1 MIDPRLEISIGV
13 VAVGTVIFLSSGV
26 AVGRFLND
34 RIAQYHAR
42 KLVRYTVGALS
53 LIALAT
59 TWHAFAGRA
68 AEILGFATA
77 GIAFAM
83 QEVIG
88 ALAGW
93 FNIVSGRIFEI
104 GDRIEMGGVR
114 GDVIDITLLRT
125 KVMEIGDPADVD
137 AWVKGRQP
145 TGRIVAISNKATFTN
160 PVYNFSAMFDF
171 VWEEITIPV
180 AYRSDYTVAEEIL
193 LDEARRV
200 SSTEAADQAIQ
211 RVARRHP
218 VPKADVQPRVFV
230 QATSNYAQ
238 LSVRF
243 VIPVRASRAVQDAMT
258 RRILARF
265 QEAGVEIGSSTSEV
279 TVFQPPTA
287 NGGTNAGANGA
298 ADADSGAAPGVTDAV
313 AGAAAAA
320 ASDPEAQ

>member
-1 MIDPRLEISIGV
+1 MIDPRVEVSIA
-13 VAVGTVIFLSSGV
+13 VAVAATVVFLGSGIV
-26 AVGRFLND
+26 LGRFLHD

-42 KLVRYTVGALS
+42 KLVRYAVAF
-53 LIALAT
+53 LAIVVLAA
-59 TWHAFAGRA
+59 TWHAFAGRVG
-68 AEILGFATA
+68 EILGFATA

-125 KVMEIGDPADVD
+125 KVMEIGDPTGEDT
-137 AWVKGRQP
+137 WVKGRQP
-145 TGRIVAISNKATFTN
+145 TGRIVALSNKTTFTN

-200 SSTEAADQAIQ
+200 STTEGAEQAIQ
-211 RVARRHP
+211 RLSRRHP

-230 QATSNYAQ
+230 QATSNFAQ

-243 VIPVRASRAVQDAMT
+243 VIPVRASRAVKDAVT
-258 RRILARF
+258 RRILERF
-265 QEAGVEIGSSTSEV
+265 HESGVEIGSSTTEV
-279 TVFQPPTA
+279 TVFPAEATEA
-287 NGGTNAGANGA
+287 E
-298 ADADSGAAPGVTDAV
+298 DRK
-313 AGAAAAA
+313 
-320 ASDPEAQ
+320 DPEPTPD

>member
-1 MIDPRLEISIGV
+1 MIDPRLEASIVIVVSGVGIFAASGV
-13 VAVGTVIFLSSGV
+13 VVRRALH
-26 AVGRFLND
+26 D

-42 KLVRYTVGALS
+42 KLVRYVASILGVV
-53 LIALAT
+53 ALAA

-68 AEILGFATA
+68 GEILGFATA

-114 GDVIDITLLRT
+114 GDVLDITLLRT
-125 KVMEIGDPADVD
+125 KVMEIGDPADED
-137 AWVKGRQP
+137 AWVRGRQP
-145 TGRIVAISNKATFTN
+145 TGRLVAISNKATFTD

-171 VWEEITIPV
+171 VWEEIHLPI
-180 AYRSDYTVAEEIL
+180 AYRSDYGVAEEIL

-200 SSTEAADQAIQ
+200 SSTEAAQQAIQ
-211 RVARRHP
+211 RLARRHP

-230 QATSNYAQ
+230 QATSNYAE

-243 VIPVRASRAVQDAMT
+243 VIPVRASRAVKDAMT
-258 RRILARF
+258 RRILARLR
-265 QEAGVEIGSSTSEV
+265 EAGVEIGSTTSEV
-279 TVFQPPTA
+279 TVFRPP
-287 NGGTNAGANGA
+287 GA
-298 ADADSGAAPGVTDAV
+298 
-313 AGAAAAA
+313 
-320 ASDPEAQ
+320 E